1 METVDYLFSCN
12 ILSYWG
18 MLFLWAFCVKS
29 ISHFYPSP
37 GWQGC
42 FLRLWLGGR
51 AKEALALGK
60 GLASHHSFLCCQMQ
74 WQPSCG
80 DDTGFPGGWLWLCK
94 QGRSWQRPESKI
106 WKYSFNNSYKLY
118 CCLNWLRFFNCPLK
132 TEIQLVQS
140 LGVDPNRIIY
150 ANPCKQVS
158 QIKYAS
164 AHGVQMMTF
173 DSEVELMKVARC
185 HDNAK

>member
-1 METVDYLFSCN
+1 MAAHLTVGIVSPP
-12 ILSYWG
+12 LS
-18 MLFLWAFCVKS
+18 L
-29 ISHFYPSP
+29 PP
-37 GWQGC
+37 
-42 FLRLWLGGR
+42 
-51 AKEALALGK
+51 
-60 GLASHHSFLCCQMQ
+60 
-74 WQPSCG
+74 
-80 DDTGFPGGWLWLCK
+80 
-94 QGRSWQRPESKI
+94 
-106 WKYSFNNSYKLY
+106 
-118 CCLNWLRFFNCPLK
+118 PLQ

-140 LGVDPNRIIY
+140 LGVDPSRIIY

>member
-1 METVDYLFSCN
+1 MF
-12 ILSYWG
+12 
-18 MLFLWAFCVKS
+18 
-29 ISHFYPSP
+29 
-37 GWQGC
+37 
-42 FLRLWLGGR
+42 
-51 AKEALALGK
+51 
-60 GLASHHSFLCCQMQ
+60 
-74 WQPSCG
+74 
-80 DDTGFPGGWLWLCK
+80 
-94 QGRSWQRPESKI
+94 
-106 WKYSFNNSYKLY
+106 
-118 CCLNWLRFFNCPLK
+118 LNWYFFLLTVGIFPLQ

-140 LGVDPNRIIY
+140 LGVDPGRIIY